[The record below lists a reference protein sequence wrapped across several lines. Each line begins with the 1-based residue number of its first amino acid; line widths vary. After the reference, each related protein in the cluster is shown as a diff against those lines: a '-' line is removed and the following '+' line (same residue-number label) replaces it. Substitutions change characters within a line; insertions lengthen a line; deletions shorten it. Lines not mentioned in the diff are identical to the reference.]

1 MTRGDSFRSS
11 PTAHAD
17 ADMAALCGRS
27 FDGPPV
33 RRIQRT
39 ADDDEPTLP
48 AFPDI
53 TETGEAIIG
62 PPLDNTPNELPG
74 DPPTR
79 IPHLGHALLLLLLT
93 IVFLAL
99 AQGALFL
106 RQPSVHATKLPPVT
120 QTLPQAAPRV
130 QPRADN
136 TVTLDPKLAMA
147 AEAITFAATLG
158 VSFFLFPRLWRR
170 PFLAGISWNADAAKR
185 NAIRLIPLGLM
196 LSFLVQGL
204 STLVSVPKSIP
215 VDDFFRTATDA
226 WIVTLFGICVAPI
239 FEEIF
244 FRGFLVPAFAIAYDW
259 LALPRTPAAR
269 EAWHGSNALTPA
281 AFAFSAV
288 LTSVLFGLLHGKQI
302 AFTWPIILLLS
313 GVSLVLTAVRI
324 RFRSVACSAVVHASY
339 NFAVF
344 LSGFIATGGYRH
356 LEKLSR

>member
-1 MTRGDSFRSS
+1 MFRKSLSS
-11 PTAHAD
+11 QP
-17 ADMAALCGRS
+17 AAPQLA
-27 FDGPPV
+27 
-33 RRIQRT
+33 RT
-39 ADDDEPTLP
+39 ADDDEPGLP

-53 TETGEAIIG
+53 TEAGEAIIG
-62 PPLDNTPNELPG
+62 PPLDNTPDGLPA

-79 IPHLGHALLLLLLT
+79 IPHLGHALLLLLIT
-93 IVFLAL
+93 VSFLAL
-99 AQGALFL
+99 AQGALYF
-106 RQPSVHATKLPPVT
+106 RQPSAHVAKLPPVT
-120 QTLPQAAPRV
+120 QTLPEAAPKV
-130 QPRADN
+130 QPRAEEV
-136 TVTLDPKLAMA
+136 VTLDPKLAMA
-147 AEAITFAATLG
+147 AEALTFAATLG
-158 VSFFLFPRLWRR
+158 TSFFLFPRLWRR
-170 PFLAGISWNADAAKR
+170 SFLAGISWNADAARR
-185 NAIRLIPLGLM
+185 NAVRLIPLGLV
-196 LSFLVQGL
+196 LSFMVQGL

-226 WIVTLFGICVAPI
+226 WTVTLFGILVAPI

-269 EAWHGSNALTPA
+269 EAWHRSNAITPA

-324 RFRSVACSAVVHASY
+324 RFRSVACSALVHASY

-344 LSGFIATGGYRH
+344 LSGFVATGGYRH